1 MGVTKS
7 ESHPHFS
14 FFLEVSLSLF
24 FKYPFPVRK
33 RQIPGQIRG
42 FSIILIINDT
52 I

>member
-24 FKYPFPVRK
+24 FKYPL
-33 RQIPGQIRG
+33 PGSETADFR
-42 FSIILIINDT
+42 SDT
-52 I
+52 WLFDDSDNQ